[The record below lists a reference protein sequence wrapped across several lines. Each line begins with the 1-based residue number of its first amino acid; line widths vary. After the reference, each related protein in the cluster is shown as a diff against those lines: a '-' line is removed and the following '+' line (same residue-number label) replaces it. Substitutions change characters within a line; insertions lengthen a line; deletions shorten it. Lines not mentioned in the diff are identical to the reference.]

1 MTREPV
7 SGALQNS
14 HVPVEEFV
22 PCNQFDSVR
31 NLVDAFAS
39 IGDAS
44 APVLLSCYRH
54 LVSEFEH
61 SARNY

>member
-39 IGDAS
+39 IGDAQRPCF
-44 APVLLSCYRH
+44 AELLSSSC
-54 LVSEFEH
+54 VGV
-61 SARNY
+61 